1 MESIWQK
8 TVSMPEFPAIE
19 GTCTT
24 DVAIIG
30 GGMTGI
36 LTAFFL
42 RRNGVDC
49 MVLEKERICSGTTA
63 GTTAKLSV
71 QHGLIYHELIKTKGA
86 ELAGAYLSANRRALG
101 MWEKLTKEID
111 CDYQQT
117 DSYIYSMER
126 RRVLEE
132 ELEALRRIGGT
143 AEFCENPG
151 LPMKVAGAVKIPR
164 QAQFHPLKWV
174 AAIAGELPI
183 YENTFVKEYREHS
196 LLTEDGEIR
205 AKQVV
210 VATHFPMFSKHGGY
224 FLKLYQD
231 RSYVLALRQVPE
243 IKGCFRDE
251 KERGLSF
258 RMFGDIL
265 LLGGGSHRTGK
276 NGGNWEELRAF
287 AKEYY
292 PRAEEV
298 CAWAAQDCISLDRRP
313 YIGLYS
319 KHTPELYVASGFH
332 KWGMTGA
339 MLAAL
344 VLTDRI
350 LGRRNE
356 YEALFCPDR
365 VMKKTKLLVNGM
377 EATKNLLTISGKRC
391 PHLGCALKWNRAEQS
406 WDCPCHGSRFS
417 ETGKLLNNP
426 ANGDLRK

>member
-164 QAQFHPLKWV
+164 QAQFHPFECLGISCFWAVEVTGPEKTV
-174 AAIAGELPI
+174 GTGRSFERLRRNI
-183 YENTFVKEYREHS
+183 
-196 LLTEDGEIR
+196 IR
-205 AKQVV
+205 
-210 VATHFPMFSKHGGY
+210 
-224 FLKLYQD
+224 
-231 RSYVLALRQVPE
+231 
-243 IKGCFRDE
+243 
-251 KERGLSF
+251 
-258 RMFGDIL
+258 
-265 LLGGGSHRTGK
+265 
-276 NGGNWEELRAF
+276 ELRRSVHGQHKTAS
-287 AKEYY
+287 ALT
-292 PRAEEV
+292 A
-298 CAWAAQDCISLDRRP
+298 DRTSDFIP
-313 YIGLYS
+313 NTHLS
-319 KHTPELYVASGFH
+319 CMSHP
-332 KWGMTGA
+332 
-339 MLAAL
+339 AL
-344 VLTDRI
+344 I
-350 LGRRNE
+350 
-356 YEALFCPDR
+356 
-365 VMKKTKLLVNGM
+365 NG
-377 EATKNLLTISGKRC
+377 E
-391 PHLGCALKWNRAEQS
+391 
-406 WDCPCHGSRFS
+406 
-417 ETGKLLNNP
+417 
-426 ANGDLRK
+426 

>member
-71 QHGLIYHELIKTKGA
+71 Q
-86 ELAGAYLSANRRALG
+86 
-101 MWEKLTKEID
+101 
-111 CDYQQT
+111 
-117 DSYIYSMER
+117 
-126 RRVLEE
+126 
-132 ELEALRRIGGT
+132 
-143 AEFCENPG
+143 
-151 LPMKVAGAVKIPR
+151 KVAGAVKIPR

-319 KHTPELYVASGFH
+319 KHTPELYVASGFN
-332 KWGMTGA
+332 KWGMTGT

-417 ETGKLLNNP
+417 ETGRLLNNP